1 MNTKRLIAILMSLLL
16 AVGLFAGCSTDTPE
30 ASKTPAGNETTA
42 PETDPGS
49 EDDPSITFPLAEPV
63 TFEIW
68 NGPMST
74 TAGMSSPNDSI
85 AYKEAEKRTNVH
97 IEWSQP
103 AQGTESEQFNL
114 LIVSTDMPDA
124 FMGTQNS
131 MYIGGL
137 DKYINDEIIID
148 IMPFLEKYGQNFL
161 KMAKLTED
169 TWKRNITDMG
179 RMPGFYNISKEI
191 EPTWW
196 GPMVRED
203 WLNDFGLN
211 SPVTYNDWYNM
222 LTLAR
227 DEKGATRGY
236 ALSSPD
242 GLDDSLL
249 AGFNL
254 INGFFA
260 KDGEVKF
267 GPYEPELLDYLT
279 MVNKW
284 YSEGLIDPDFASYAS
299 AYFSETP
306 ARMLNNEMMAFRS
319 FWTMIDVHGMSS
331 EDPNFQ
337 LVAVPAPVKNVGDT
351 RKLTIH
357 SVPDS
362 RVGTN
367 INTITTSCENIPV
380 LVSWFD
386 YFYSDE
392 GEILADYGIEGET
405 FEYDDN
411 GKPYFLDVVINNPDG
426 LSQSDALY
434 LYTIGSFHSR
444 QYDWA
449 RQVTPSMSDYG
460 KTAGAIWDSNWD
472 QDAGYQ
478 SMLGVTLNETEA
490 EEYSPLYT
498 DITTYITESIVRFV
512 NGSKPLSEFESYRE
526 QLKTMGIE
534 RCIEIYQQA
543 YERYMAR

>member
-179 RMPGFYNISKEI
+179 RMPG
-191 EPTWW
+191 
-196 GPMVRED
+196 
-203 WLNDFGLN
+203 
-211 SPVTYNDWYNM
+211 
-222 LTLAR
+222 
-227 DEKGATRGY
+227 
-236 ALSSPD
+236 
-242 GLDDSLL
+242 LL
-249 AGFNL
+249 
-254 INGFFA
+254 
-260 KDGEVKF
+260 
-267 GPYEPELLDYLT
+267 
-279 MVNKW
+279 
-284 YSEGLIDPDFASYAS
+284 
-299 AYFSETP
+299 
-306 ARMLNNEMMAFRS
+306 
-319 FWTMIDVHGMSS
+319 
-331 EDPNFQ
+331 
-337 LVAVPAPVKNVGDT
+337 
-351 RKLTIH
+351 
-357 SVPDS
+357 
-362 RVGTN
+362 
-367 INTITTSCENIPV
+367 
-380 LVSWFD
+380 
-386 YFYSDE
+386 
-392 GEILADYGIEGET
+392 
-405 FEYDDN
+405 
-411 GKPYFLDVVINNPDG
+411 
-426 LSQSDALY
+426 
-434 LYTIGSFHSR
+434 
-444 QYDWA
+444 QY
-449 RQVTPSMSDYG
+449 Q
-460 KTAGAIWDSNWD
+460 
-472 QDAGYQ
+472 
-478 SMLGVTLNETEA
+478 
-490 EEYSPLYT
+490 
-498 DITTYITESIVRFV
+498 
-512 NGSKPLSEFESYRE
+512 
-526 QLKTMGIE
+526 
-534 RCIEIYQQA
+534 
-543 YERYMAR
+543 